1 MPDPRLGNYQPLQP
15 HPVQNMFLLLLL
27 LSLGMQLWQ
36 TAAFFTVTVPK
47 ELYVVDHGSNVTLEC
62 DFDTGDPVELGA
74 ITAHLQKMEND
85 TSSHNERAILLEEQ
99 LPLHKALFY
108 IPQVRM
114 SDAGQYRCLIVYRN
128 AWDYKYLT
136 LKVKASYNKINTQVL
151 KVPGTGEVELTCQA
165 EGYPLAEV
173 SWPNVSVPAN
183 TSHMKTP
190 ENLYRVT
197 SVLRLKPQLGQNFS
211 CVFWNENMKERTSA
225 IIDPQGHMKPESPT
239 TPLFPIFIPTCI
251 VALIFVAATLVLRKR
266 LHRKLSSG
274 KGTRE
279 RSATIVK
286 RDVNAAVTHQK
297 TKNQTRYRRVDSNS

>member
-1 MPDPRLGNYQPLQP
+1 MRGTDAQSS
-15 HPVQNMFLLLLL
+15 LLHCGEGGRNRKQLFAVL
-27 LSLGMQLWQ
+27 LSFSSLPEELCQVLLSG
-36 TAAFFTVTVPK
+36 TEHVPSPAIVESGNAALADSSFFTVTVPK

-136 LKVKASYNKINTQVL
+136 LKVK
-151 KVPGTGEVELTCQA
+151 
-165 EGYPLAEV
+165 
-173 SWPNVSVPAN
+173 
-183 TSHMKTP
+183 
-190 ENLYRVT
+190 
-197 SVLRLKPQLGQNFS
+197 
-211 CVFWNENMKERTSA
+211 
-225 IIDPQGHMKPESPT
+225 GHMKPESPT

-274 KGTRE
+274 KGFFFLRHKRKICHHSKERRE
-279 RSATIVK
+279 RSLAQ
-286 RDVNAAVTHQK
+286 RFYLQLGGFLRSLAGSAHHAWLD
-297 TKNQTRYRRVDSNS
+297 

>member
-136 LKVKASYNKINTQVL
+136 LKVK
-151 KVPGTGEVELTCQA
+151 
-165 EGYPLAEV
+165 
-173 SWPNVSVPAN
+173 
-183 TSHMKTP
+183 
-190 ENLYRVT
+190 
-197 SVLRLKPQLGQNFS
+197 
-211 CVFWNENMKERTSA
+211 
-225 IIDPQGHMKPESPT
+225 GHMKPESPT

-274 KGTRE
+274 KGFFFLRHKRKICHHSKERRE
-279 RSATIVK
+279 RSC
-286 RDVNAAVTHQK
+286 DPP
-297 TKNQTRYRRVDSNS
+297 KNQKPNPLPSSRFQLIATLYNRAGLPHRVSKERLAGLNC

>member
-1 MPDPRLGNYQPLQP
+1 MRGTDAQSSLLHCGEGGRNRSGTEHVPSPAIVESGN
-15 HPVQNMFLLLLL
+15 
-27 LSLGMQLWQ
+27 
-36 TAAFFTVTVPK
+36 AALADSSFFTVTVPK

-136 LKVKASYNKINTQVL
+136 LKVK
-151 KVPGTGEVELTCQA
+151 
-165 EGYPLAEV
+165 
-173 SWPNVSVPAN
+173 
-183 TSHMKTP
+183 
-190 ENLYRVT
+190 
-197 SVLRLKPQLGQNFS
+197 
-211 CVFWNENMKERTSA
+211 
-225 IIDPQGHMKPESPT
+225 GHMKPESPT

-274 KGTRE
+274 KGIHITWLGKERRKDKKAPTRCLE
-279 RSATIVK
+279 VVTQRTLTAQAYSL
-286 RDVNAAVTHQK
+286 AACG
-297 TKNQTRYRRVDSNS
+297 SELWS